1 MMRVKT
7 PWGYVILRLSKD
19 AIMVRE
25 PHLTIRA
32 FSLNKY
38 MLEIKN
44 IHKSFGGV
52 QAVNGCS
59 FKVPENKITALIG
72 PNGAG
77 KTTLFDIISGILDAD
92 SGEIFLAGKKITGL
106 RPDQIANVGVS
117 RTFQHVRL
125 FKNLTILDHLLMSQD
140 NLDLSLI
147 RNLLKTQ
154 KVQQQN
160 YKEYIKDFGLKKNLN
175 TKVSDL
181 SYGQRKLLSMAVA
194 FLKTHKILLLDEP
207 VAGVNKVIQKEIEIT
222 LMKFKEEKK
231 TILVIEHDMD
241 FVRKLADWVIVMD
254 QGRVLAEGEPGKVL
268 KDPKVLE
275 AYLGE

>member
-1 MMRVKT
+1 
-7 PWGYVILRLSKD
+7 
-19 AIMVRE
+19 
-25 PHLTIRA
+25 
-32 FSLNKY
+32 

-44 IHKSFGGV
+44 IYKSFGGV
-52 QAVNGCS
+52 QAVNNCS
-59 FKVPENKITALIG
+59 FKVPENQITALIG

-77 KTTLFDIISGILDAD
+77 KTTLFDIISGLLDSD

-106 RPDQIANVGVS
+106 RPDQIANAGVS

-125 FKNLTILDHLLMSQD
+125 FKNLTILDHLLMAQD
-140 NLDLSLI
+140 NLDSSLI
-147 RNLLKTQ
+147 RNLFTGQ
-154 KVQQQN
+154 KIQKQN
-160 YKEYIKDFGLKKNLN
+160 YQQYIKDFGIKKNLG

-181 SYGQRKLLSMAVA
+181 SYGQRKLLSMAAA
-194 FLKTHKILLLDEP
+194 FLKPHKILLLDEP
-207 VAGVNKVIQKEIEIT
+207 VAGVNKVIQKEIETT

-241 FVRKLADWVIVMD
+241 FVRKLADWVIVLD
-254 QGRVLAEGEPGKVL
+254 EGKVLAEGEPRKVL

>member
-1 MMRVKT
+1 
-7 PWGYVILRLSKD
+7 
-19 AIMVRE
+19 
-25 PHLTIRA
+25 
-32 FSLNKY
+32 
-38 MLEIKN
+38 
-44 IHKSFGGV
+44 
-52 QAVNGCS
+52 
-59 FKVPENKITALIG
+59 
-72 PNGAG
+72 
-77 KTTLFDIISGILDAD
+77 
-92 SGEIFLAGKKITGL
+92 
-106 RPDQIANVGVS
+106 
-117 RTFQHVRL
+117 VRL

-147 RNLLKTQ
+147 RNLFRTQ
-154 KVQQQN
+154 KVQKQN
-160 YKEYIKDFGLKKNLN
+160 YKEYIKDFGIKKNLD

-207 VAGVNKVIQKEIEIT
+207 VAGVNKVIQKEIETT

-254 QGRVLAEGEPGKVL
+254 EGKVLAEGEPHKVL